1 MPLYNPIKAMFVFL
15 TVSETQCII
24 YRPDLRNSQASRK
37 KLKKQLM
44 VEFNFLSMSK
54 PKILQIWLA
63 LKVPDIPEIS
73 LTYRI
78 FKKQENG

>member
-1 MPLYNPIKAMFVFL
+1 
-15 TVSETQCII
+15 
-24 YRPDLRNSQASRK
+24 
-37 KLKKQLM
+37 M

-54 PKILQIWLA
+54 PKIVQIWLA

>member
-24 YRPDLRNSQASRK
+24 YRPDLRTSQASRK